1 MLGKC
6 YDIVCVGVAS
16 VSAEEGG
23 EPVPVIG
30 LSFPLPE
37 PVRPDDPNH
46 DDNFEDVFLPVS
58 TAKSLLVDLRDA
70 IDSVVENKPFE

>member
-1 MLGKC
+1 M
-6 YDIVCVGVAS
+6 
-16 VSAEEGG
+16 
-23 EPVPVIG
+23 PVIG